1 MIVET
6 DAEAAVDGVGAAS
19 GAPPPSRFD
28 LPLRMRYE
36 GKLYRPPS
44 EARSYI
50 VQATIGCSHNLCTY
64 CDMYRDKQF
73 RVRDLDEVLE
83 DIEMAARAY
92 PGMDK
97 VFVADGDALI
107 MDVDHWLNILSA
119 CRGSFPR
126 FRRASCYATA
136 ENVLEKTQE
145 ELRALREAGLE
156 MLYIGPESGDDVT
169 LKRIVKGGTFADH
182 ADAARKA
189 REAGMRLSVIV
200 LLGAGG
206 VARSAE
212 HARETAR
219 LISEMDPEYV
229 GALTL
234 TVIPG
239 TPQARMVEK
248 GHFELPP
255 IPRLLREMRTIVEQA
270 NPTRTVFRT
279 NHASSYLPIAGELP
293 RDRDQIL
300 HAIDL
305 ALEGEIP
312 LKPEFMRGL

>member
-1 MIVET
+1 
-6 DAEAAVDGVGAAS
+6 
-19 GAPPPSRFD
+19 
-28 LPLRMRYE
+28 MRYE

-44 EARSYI
+44 EAQSYI

-64 CDMYRDKQF
+64 CDMYRDKRF

-83 DIEMAARAY
+83 DIDAAGRAY
-92 PGMDK
+92 AGADK

-107 MDVDHWLNILSA
+107 MDLDRWLTILAA
-119 CRGSFPR
+119 CRDSFPQ

-136 ENVLEKTQE
+136 ENVLEKSAE
-145 ELRALREAGLE
+145 DLRALRDAGLE

-169 LKRIVKGGTFADH
+169 LKRIVKGGTFAEH
-182 ADAARKA
+182 VEAARKA
-189 REAGMRLSVIV
+189 HEAGMRLSVIV

-206 VARSAE
+206 VDRSVE

-219 LISEMDPEYV
+219 LISKMEPQYV

-248 GHFELPP
+248 GKFELPAVP
-255 IPRLLREMRTIVEQA
+255 QLLQEMRTIVEKA
-270 NPTRTVFRT
+270 EPTHTVFRT

-293 RDRDQIL
+293 RDREQIL
-300 HAIDL
+300 HAIDM
-305 ALEGEIP
+305 ALDGEIP
-312 LKPEFMRGL
+312 LKPEYLRGL

>member
-1 MIVET
+1 
-6 DAEAAVDGVGAAS
+6 
-19 GAPPPSRFD
+19 
-28 LPLRMRYE
+28 MRYE

-44 EARSYI
+44 EAYSYI

-83 DIEMAARAY
+83 DIGAAGRAY
-92 PGMDK
+92 PGADK
-97 VFVADGDALI
+97 VFVADGDALV
-107 MDVDHWLNILSA
+107 MDTDRWLTILGA
-119 CRGSFPR
+119 CRDAFPKL
-126 FRRASCYATA
+126 RRVSCYATA
-136 ENVLEKTQE
+136 DNVLEKTPE
-145 ELRALREAGLE
+145 ELSAMRDAGLE

-182 ADAARKA
+182 VEAARKA
-189 REAGMRLSVIV
+189 HDAGMRLSVIV

-206 VARSAE
+206 VDRSEE
-212 HARETAR
+212 HARETGH
-219 LISEMDPEYV
+219 LITEMDPDYV

-248 GHFELPP
+248 GKFELPG
-255 IPRLLREMRTIVEQA
+255 IPRLLQEMRTIVELA
-270 NPTRTVFRT
+270 APTSTVFRT

-293 RDRDQIL
+293 RDREQIL
-300 HAIDL
+300 RAIDM

-312 LKPEFMRGL
+312 LKPEYLRGL